1 MPEKTLIVI
10 PARGGSK
17 GIPRKNLRPL
27 LGQPLISYSIKAAL
41 GAKAASTPRVVVTT
55 DDDEIELFS
64 LRYGAEV
71 IRRSG
76 ELAADSTPL
85 DPVIIHAVKECEA
98 RWGERYA
105 VIITVQPTSPL
116 ITSAEIDS
124 AIATLASNG
133 TDTILSVTDDRHLRW
148 VETKDGLAPEYT
160 ARVNRQLLPAA
171 FRETGAIIGCK
182 RHVIDTGTRISGNVS
197 IFLVDKDKSI
207 DIDTYNDLWLCEN
220 ILSRKKI
227 VITVIGS
234 SKTGLGHAFRALL
247 VAHELTRHEVVF
259 LCCEQDCLAIEA
271 ISRQNYRVE
280 TCPDGK
286 RLESV
291 LALKPDMV
299 INDILDTNADYIVAL
314 RKAGVLTVNFEHMGL
329 GAEVADLAINAL
341 YPHQVPNPRILV
353 GPKYFCLRDEFLNAP
368 EREPEGEVK
377 RVILLFGG
385 VDEADLT
392 GRTLK
397 VVGPELLKAGI
408 EADIILGLGYQHRD
422 SLDRLIKEK
431 GFTNVTVISST
442 PRISDYMSKADLA
455 ITSAGRT
462 VFELASLRVPMVV
475 ICQNLRETTHTFA
488 NSENGIINLGIRHE
502 LKDEDLSGMVKKI
515 LVDNGLRKMM
525 RERLEKID
533 LRGGKRQV
541 MGRIMELLERRS
553 NP

>member
-314 RKAGVLTVNFEHMGL
+314 RKAGVLTVNFEDMGL

-392 GRTLK
+392 
-397 VVGPELLKAGI
+397 
-408 EADIILGLGYQHRD
+408 
-422 SLDRLIKEK
+422 
-431 GFTNVTVISST
+431 
-442 PRISDYMSKADLA
+442 

-502 LKDEDLSGMVKKI
+502 LMDEDLSGMVKKI